1 MSLELTGTIKEISD
15 VQTFPSGFSKREFV
29 ITTQEQYPQHVK
41 FEMVKERA
49 DILQSC
55 AVGEMVKVSFN
66 VRGNEYQGK
75 YYVSLQGWK
84 VEKNPSG
91 ASATP
96 SNNGASAPSQN
107 YNNSSSQEVLSNNA
121 TMPSSDLN
129 SEISDDLP
137 F

>member
-1 MSLELTGTIKEISD
+1 MALELIGTIKEISET
-15 VQTFPSGFSKREFV
+15 QTFPSGFSKREFV
-29 ITTQEQYPQHVK
+29 ITTEEQYPQQVK

-55 AVGEMVKVSFN
+55 AAGEKVKVSFN

-75 YYVSLQGWK
+75 YYVSLQGWR
-84 VEKNPSG
+84 VEKNPD
-91 ASATP
+91 SAPAT
-96 SNNGASAPSQN
+96 SNNSGSSVST
-107 YNNSSSQEVLSNNA
+107 NSMSDVLSNNA
-121 TMPSSDLN
+121 TMPASSVN

>member
-1 MSLELTGTIKEISD
+1 MSLELTGTIKEIYD
-15 VQTFPSGFSKREFV
+15 TQTFPSGFSKREFV
-29 ITTQEQYPQHVK
+29 ITTEEQYPQHVK

-55 AVGEMVKVSFN
+55 AIGEKVKVSFN

-75 YYVSLQGWK
+75 YYVSLQGWR
-84 VEKNPSG
+84 VEKNPT
-91 ASATP
+91 ASAASPT
-96 SNNGASAPSQN
+96 SNSAPAGSFTPM
-107 YNNSSSQEVLSNNA
+107 SEVLSNNA
-121 TMPSSDLN
+121 TMPASNMN

>member
-1 MSLELTGTIKEISD
+1 
-15 VQTFPSGFSKREFV
+15 
-29 ITTQEQYPQHVK
+29 
-41 FEMVKERA
+41 MVKERA